1 MSRRLFGTQDD
12 LNEELDTSILPPEK
26 KKKLDEYCIIAS
38 PRLSPRPYK
47 RTLKVSKMMELPAAI
62 FQTVQSK

>member
-1 MSRRLFGTQDD
+1 MSRRLFGTQDN

-38 PRLSPRPYK
+38 PRLASRLAHIK
-47 RTLKVSKMMELPAAI
+47 EGH
-62 FQTVQSK
+62 